1 MANGW
6 GKSGNSDRFDFL
18 GLQITVDSDSSH
30 KIKTLAPWKESYDK
44 PRWLIKM
51 QRHHFAN
58 QCPSSQN
65 YGFSSSHL
73 WMWELDH
80 EEGWAPDNWCF
91 WTVVLE
97 KTLESPLDCREIK
110 SVHLKGNQAWI
121 FTGRIVAEAPIFCH
135 LMRRANSLEKS
146 LILGKIE
153 GRKYW
158 GLQRMKWLDSII
170 DLMDMSLSKH
180 REIVKDREAWHA
192 SVHGITKIWTW
203 LNDWTT
209 TTNN

>member
-1 MANGW
+1 MIILDSIL
-6 GKSGNSDRFDFL
+6 KSRGITFL
-18 GLQITVDSDSSH
+18 TKVCIYS
-30 KIKTLAPWKESYDK
+30 
-44 PRWLIKM
+44 
-51 QRHHFAN
+51 
-58 QCPSSQN
+58 N